1 MHYMPICER
10 ETTTTQL
17 DRHEKIK
24 IVFIRRTLHPFGF
37 HSCVVEQVDPLH
49 TWAGNTSGAGGLD
62 IQSPLA
68 WSLPSGTYM
77 YSGAH
82 PVGRI
87 APFQSI
93 VTLNDFDRSPRDA
106 ALEKIPEITIF
117 SSLFSFFSRIET

>member
-87 APFQSI
+87 AP
-93 VTLNDFDRSPRDA
+93 